1 MLHRSESRLRRK
13 RRVRKRVHG
22 TADRPRLSVF
32 RSSRHIYAQVIDD
45 TRGYTL
51 AAASTLDAE
60 VRAAALPS
68 GTVAAA
74 RAVGEAVAR
83 RALDRGVRRIVF
95 DRGGYLY
102 HGRVAA
108 VAEGA
113 RGSGLEF

>member
-1 MLHRSESRLRRK
+1 M
-13 RRVRKRVHG
+13 
-22 TADRPRLSVF
+22 
-32 RSSRHIYAQVIDD
+32 YAQIIDD
-45 TRGYTL
+45 TRGHTL

-83 RALDRGVRRIVF
+83 RAVDRGVRRVVF